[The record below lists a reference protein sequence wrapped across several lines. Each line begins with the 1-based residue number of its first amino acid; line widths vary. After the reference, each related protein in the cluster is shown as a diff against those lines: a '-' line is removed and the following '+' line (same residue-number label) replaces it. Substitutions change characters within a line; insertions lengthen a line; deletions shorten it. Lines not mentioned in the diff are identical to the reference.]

1 MTQTA
6 LEKWKQK
13 YGVKE
18 TVQTQTTINRNVG
31 QNENSATTRKNDVL
45 EKWKAKYSTNIT
57 EVKKPET
64 HDTSFDARVALEK
77 NIGFDTINDDL
88 STMNTTIKGIYNNW
102 QNKDTM
108 LTTKTSVENMYNRL
122 NAYEEYRNKYGND
135 EYVDISDLVNTYKSV
150 LNEWDTLAEVYG
162 NYESVDEYNNAVV
175 AYTNTE
181 QSGLPVIKPVSL
193 TGGFNN
199 PWIKKTSPIELSPIY
214 ISENKT
220 TENTRNS
227 RIDEINSELKKISK
241 DMGLYAPA
249 TTYRSTPQYDK
260 LLSKR
265 EELLNELKT
274 LQNDSTPKATLSFD
288 YDTKISEIDTRLD
301 SANAR
306 YRELTDIINAHT
318 GEKELDSVY
327 SSSVSE
333 QEYLYE
339 EIKALKNLKKAYEKA
354 KKYGGVVNED
364 DFIGQFKSNY
374 RTTDIS
380 RDMSKSAN
388 ELVSNKI
395 NLSEDPYE
403 DYDTTGNPEMQR
415 AIEIQN
421 NLRRE
426 SNEQQGI
433 INKEATDVFNELS
446 KTYQINNAEALDE
459 EGRVLPW
466 ISKSAAGYL
475 PQFFDQAKAQVEGG
489 AAGFIA
495 GAAIGQPKKGAQIGA
510 SIASGVQEYEV
521 MRGMVY
527 MNLIEAGVDE
537 ETAIAA
543 ANDEALI
550 SGIIEAGSTA
560 VGWMFSGT
568 GKALDAIGNAA
579 IKSVA
584 KGSANPVMKNLAKLA
599 TNKAANAVAK
609 PLWQKALDVGIG
621 IAGNVASEE
630 FEEFSQQGVSI
641 ANEERAVRGETGK
654 LNLLKETGKTIWD
667 AVSGKNPEA
676 LAQMNEARKEG
687 GKIGFLFGGSQ
698 TIVNNVVTH
707 YANAKT
713 IKEQN
718 EIADTIIN
726 DKESLDALIE
736 EGKASGKGTVSEKIA
751 TEVEKAR
758 ENGTVTREQV
768 KRLIASNEVYI
779 EAEEKQQSE
788 TEMTEPDT
796 LEKGENIS
804 DSSIV
809 LEKDEDAYPYNMQEV
824 IEGYEESVDENTIDY
839 VNSVRN
845 MKDIDAKNRRR
856 FVIGKVSDRFK
867 NDVKRVT
874 GIDFDGDK
882 HVLRGSAVVHID
894 NRHGINGEQDHSMS
908 HDDDIGRIGW
918 VIENYDSME
927 IVLDKNGEPDFDTE
941 FRNADGS
948 SSPKIKISKK
958 INGTYYVVEAV
969 PDSSAKTAYIKSAY
983 ISNKDSG
990 RTSDGMLNMA
1000 HDTPQPTS
1008 KTPNRYGKT
1017 TPIGSPSHWNPST
1030 TNDSI
1035 SQNGDIVNGDFVGDF
1050 GENPVKVAE
1059 TKATE
1064 AAYEA
1069 GRANVPRESVTLE
1082 TPEQE
1087 IAYNEGRIEYIKN
1100 MNSDNSTQ
1108 NNIDKAH
1115 KNEYNG
1121 NEISQNNNF
1130 IGETPAERAE
1140 RIDTYIESTV
1150 GPNTFAINE
1159 QHASGRNIATMKS
1172 FFHTIHYQKKPNGSI
1187 TVYVEGERTN
1197 GMFAPNEEV
1206 GTYGTVEEAYTAA
1219 IRYLI
1224 DEKGIYETY
1233 PKTFHQYNDLYNE
1246 RHPSVDIVENDE
1258 YISPEYETFETRKP
1272 IVATDFR
1279 ADNQRRAEAAEK
1291 YGLSDD
1297 EATRLGRYVGGPL
1310 CYILNER
1317 MIAGTLKDGEISLVE
1332 SIRNA
1337 LLKMPE
1343 YSGRTYRNLKF
1354 NTEKQYNDFLS
1365 EHSEGNMVELK
1376 AFTSTSK
1383 LPNGYP
1389 VFRNGVVHL
1398 VIDGVSGR
1406 DIADTFG
1413 LPRQQEVVYL
1423 PGTVIEI
1430 KKVMIANDGNPL
1442 IFVQEVKRDELI
1454 RAKETRSTVN
1464 NRPQTSLHQD
1474 MDRQR
1479 VDSGGNGGNR
1489 YGISGET
1496 RSGDGRNVLLSERGK
1511 GAEAGNVLGRHGEIK
1526 ADSYVEPS
1534 QSVKNTPTAQLL
1546 IDYSST
1552 VDDIMSV
1559 SDEDAK
1565 KYVDERVAVEV
1576 AKNTPNVIL
1585 DNVEGARDLKII
1597 INYSNL
1603 YLAIRRNGV
1612 LKGHYHNLGTEIAKK
1627 LPEFL
1632 KIPDAIIQLGNGR
1645 LNLFASVKTEKGSN
1659 GIISIELNSNKDIGG
1674 KNEDYNVVVTLF
1686 SSNDN
1691 YVQNLISE
1699 DGVAV
1704 KYERED
1710 LSQVNPQLYKWLAT
1724 INDKT
1729 SPDNIVSQDN
1739 DIVKSII
1746 RSEKENDT
1754 TLQKKSKN
1762 SDDVDRMQFH
1772 NDSKLAM
1779 WTTKRVGD
1787 EVKPK
1792 SISEI
1797 VATIE
1802 HEFGINIT
1810 TGHIRGKGVLGTY
1823 TKNNRGIKTKIA
1835 NNLPVISHE
1844 LGHYFE
1850 RTLDIKSQLTEDL
1863 IKELKTQIDPELAAN
1878 YTDEQVIREGV
1889 AEYVRRFLQNR
1900 ETAAIDYPKFSDFFL
1915 KLLPSKDLAKLQQLA
1930 DDINAYYSL
1939 DADTATS
1946 SIRLREEGGIDLRTP
1961 VEKLEDTASSLY
1973 QAWVDSNH
1981 SIKRFDI
1988 ATGSNAY
1995 MYATNAAYS
2004 DAIAGQI
2011 ITGDLTDKNGQY
2023 ISSGLKTALYGIDLN
2038 AKHDEYRLFGEYL
2051 TVKHGPER
2059 LREGMRIFADDRKNS
2074 SAWMKNRQEELE
2086 AQYPQ
2091 FKEASERLYEFI
2103 KQFYKAW
2110 GVDTGLISQEMLDSW
2125 SERWKYYVPFN
2136 RVMEKG
2142 KGFFGAKR
2150 GFANQNS
2157 TIKRA
2162 RGSGRDIRHPVDNII
2177 DNIVKMVNAGTRN
2190 NVMAIIT
2197 DSAEKF
2203 GANATFIEKM
2213 PMPMT
2218 ATKMDITGVKEQ
2230 LSTWLKES
2238 DLDADS
2244 KETASGIVNS
2254 LDDILVQY
2262 SKDKPKGNV
2271 VTVLKG
2277 GKPEAWKINDVGL
2290 LESLTSLSPKTM
2302 NGIADAYAVLS
2313 RFMTANITGNNLIW
2327 SIFSNLPRDFATFF
2341 TYSKNKNII
2350 KMAKGVGSAYLNKAK
2365 GDNADPLYKE
2375 FLAMGGG
2382 KTSAYTSD
2390 RNLAKNARK
2399 KLSGK
2404 KIDYNPLN
2412 WIGFA
2417 SDMIETGPRFA
2428 TYKLMRGAG
2437 MSPQEAF
2444 YEAMDITTNF
2454 RRSGRISKELNKV
2467 VPFFNA
2473 NMQGLDKFRRW
2484 ITVEELA
2491 GKPERTKA
2499 IAGRTLSYIAVS
2511 AVLAA
2516 ITYAINNG
2524 DEEKEKEY
2532 EQLSNYTKN
2541 TYWVFPI
2548 GSGRYFAIPKPR
2560 DIGVLSSFF
2569 ETCLEYGVGENDHAF
2584 DEFYAYASENFL
2596 PAIANDIAQVGSNGV
2611 VETGM
2616 NILGSF
2622 GMIGV
2627 LGYLGANRDFLGRPI
2642 VASGLQ
2648 NLEPKDQYTDRTSKI
2663 AYWLGQ
2669 AFNGSPEQIDYF
2681 FGQVLGGWWKGQK
2694 ALFPIGE
2701 KNRDWTFGVYNT
2713 YIKDNQYSTDLTN
2726 WLYDRAD
2733 MTARAKKS
2741 NPSDIQKAIT
2751 AKWDSNMTDFYGT
2764 YYKKAK
2770 NTDTTSTRSTRQLV
2784 LDMIREYQKGIDGN
2798 YKTSLQKVVE
2808 AVCEAKGSTEYLP
2821 SVMSPEVTDGNDMK
2835 HNLSDVQYV
2844 EYQTDYL
2851 RLYWETIEDT
2861 ITTEMSTEK
2870 KAQIL
2875 LSAKRVAR
2883 EQATERTLKRIGA
2896 PSSDFA
2902 IKYKGIANDDLTE
2915 FLADVSSVGDDN
2927 SVKKSE
2933 IVNIISGM
2941 DIDSDDAWTLYLS
2954 KYDSTGSTYAH
2965 DNGIDGNTYID
2976 FLDALAEADR
2986 PTESGKFGTY
2996 TQDEAYEAINGL
3008 TGLSRQE
3015 KAILWQSVN
3024 TQWKEKNNPF
3034 R

>member
-1 MTQTA
+1 MAQTA
-6 LEKWKQK
+6 LEKWKEK
-13 YGVKE
+13 YTTKE
-18 TVQTQTTINRNVG
+18 NTKSNSEENKSAR
-31 QNENSATTRKNDVL
+31 QNENSASAL
-45 EKWKAKYSTNIT
+45 EQWKEKYSTNTKPKTDT
-57 EVKKPET
+57 ETKKTSNQEKLEALFDEKPPEVT
-64 HDTSFDARVALEK
+64 SSNTTSEFDNWKDKYGTTTQKTAFEQYTEYENRLSELSKELKKQELLLKYPDTTTKPADVNARIGKINAEIKQIKEK
-77 NIGFDTINDDL
+77 QSSLAQQIQSAPVNEEYLAATKGAYSNFIAKQTQKVTIESDL
-88 STMNTTIKGIYNNW
+88 SEEERNARIKEINAELSKLKEARKGLERAKMYGGVGDAITNNEVRQAELSAELLKLERTGAFSGTDALQW
-102 QNKDTM
+102 EIDDSKAEIQ
-108 LTTKTSVENMYNRL
+108 RL
-122 NAYEEYRNKYGND
+122 NEELHVFGTRPGLNVAEEYRTKH
-135 EYVDISDLVNTYKSV
+135 
-150 LNEWDTLAEVYG
+150 
-162 NYESVDEYNNAVV
+162 
-175 AYTNTE
+175 
-181 QSGLPVIKPVSL
+181 
-193 TGGFNN
+193 
-199 PWIKKTSPIELSPIY
+199 
-214 ISENKT
+214 
-220 TENTRNS
+220 
-227 RIDEINSELKKISK
+227 SELYEAQKKLE
-241 DMGLYAPA
+241 D
-249 TTYRSTPQYDK
+249 
-260 LLSKR
+260 
-265 EELLNELKT
+265 LNK
-274 LQNDSTPKATLSFD
+274 Q
-288 YDTKISEIDTRLD
+288 
-301 SANAR
+301 
-306 YRELTDIINAHT
+306 
-318 GEKELDSVY
+318 KELHGD
-327 SSSVSE
+327 
-333 QEYLYE
+333 
-339 EIKALKNLKKAYEKA
+339 ITKFGN
-354 KKYGGVVNED
+354 VVNED
-364 DFIGQFKSNY
+364 NFSGQWRANY
-374 RTTDIS
+374 RS
-380 RDMSKSAN
+380 N
-388 ELVSNKI
+388 ELAREADKAFNR
-395 NLSEDPYE
+395 Y
-403 DYDTTGNPEMQR
+403 YDNPTE
-415 AIEIQN
+415 E
-421 NLRRE
+421 
-426 SNEQQGI
+426 
-433 INKEATDVFNELS
+433 NKEIAYTYDYLARMYAENNEV
-446 KTYQINNAEALDE
+446 ALDD
-459 EGRVLPW
+459 EGQVLPW
-466 ISKSAAGYL
+466 LSKSLAGYL
-475 PQFFDQAKAQVEGG
+475 PQAKDQVVPELIGG
-489 AAGFIA
+489 GIGFVAGSAVGAPTA
-495 GAAIGQPKKGAQIGA
+495 GAAAGAG
-510 SIASGVQEYEV
+510 IATGIQSYGVI
-521 MRGMVY
+521 RGSVY
-527 MNLIEAGVDE
+527 RELLAAGVDE
-537 ETAIAA
+537 ETARSAA
-543 ANDEALI
+543 SDEALI
-550 SGIIEAGSTA
+550 SAIIEGGETAIGWLLAGS
-560 VGWMFSGT
+560 
-568 GKALDAIGNAA
+568 GKALNVIGTAA
-579 IKSVA
+579 KKSVA
-584 KGSANPVMKNLAKLA
+584 KGSTNAAVKL
-599 TNKAANAVAK
+599 VA
-609 PLWQKALDVGIG
+609 
-621 IAGNVASEE
+621 NVASNATNRAASKAASAAAQPLWKTAAKTGVGVVGNAFSEYGEE
-630 FEEFSQQGVSI
+630 FLQQGVSI
-641 ANEERAVRGETGK
+641 ANKERAANDETGK
-654 LNLLKETGKTIWD
+654 LNLVGHTFDVTRD
-667 AVSGKNPEA
+667 ALTGKNPEA
-676 LAQMNEARKEG
+676 RAQMHEAGTEG
-687 GKIGFLFGGSQ
+687 FKIGLMLGGSQ
-698 TIVNNVVTH
+698 TVVNNVVTH

-713 IKEQN
+713 IEDQN

-779 EAEEKQQSE
+779 NAEEMQNEETDTFKRTVRNIESKQNQVSE
-788 TEMTEPDT
+788 LDKT
-796 LEKGENIS
+796 LDALSAAGEELEADDVKKATGFGDYGAKLVS
-804 DSSIV
+804 DLV
-809 LEKDEDAYPYNMQEV
+809 R
-824 IEGYEESVDENTIDY
+824 DENMTFT
-839 VNSVRN
+839 
-845 MKDIDAKNRRR
+845 DAKRVVATAYLAGFSGLDGKKASFETDTQINAFTAGKADRITQDTVAREKAKKAAVYDTDIKTETREVPNRE
-856 FVIGKVSDRFK
+856 SDNLAISEQFEQ
-867 NDVKRVT
+867 
-874 GIDFDGDK
+874 
-882 HVLRGSAVVHID
+882 ID
-894 NRHGINGEQDHSMS
+894 N
-908 HDDDIGRIGW
+908 
-918 VIENYDSME
+918 
-927 IVLDKNGEPDFDTE
+927 T
-941 FRNADGS
+941 
-948 SSPKIKISKK
+948 SKK
-958 INGTYYVVEAV
+958 VN
-969 PDSSAKTAYIKSAY
+969 
-983 ISNKDSG
+983 
-990 RTSDGMLNMA
+990 
-1000 HDTPQPTS
+1000 
-1008 KTPNRYGKT
+1008 
-1017 TPIGSPSHWNPST
+1017 T
-1030 TNDSI
+1030 TNPPD
-1035 SQNGDIVNGDFVGDF
+1035 
-1050 GENPVKVAE
+1050 
-1059 TKATE
+1059 
-1064 AAYEA
+1064 
-1069 GRANVPRESVTLE
+1069 ESLT
-1082 TPEQE
+1082 
-1087 IAYNEGRIEYIKN
+1087 
-1100 MNSDNSTQ
+1100 
-1108 NNIDKAH
+1108 
-1115 KNEYNG
+1115 
-1121 NEISQNNNF
+1121 
-1130 IGETPAERAE
+1130 ERAE

-1150 GPNTFAINE
+1150 ASNSFAINE
-1159 QHASGRNIATMKS
+1159 QHAGGRNIATMKT
-1172 FFHTIHYQKKPNGSI
+1172 FFHTIHYQKKSDGSI
-1187 TVYVEGERTN
+1187 TVYVEGERPN
-1197 GMFAPNEEV
+1197 GAFYPNEEV
-1206 GTYGTVEEAYTAA
+1206 GTYDTVEEAYAA
-1219 IRYLI
+1219 VIRYLI

-1246 RHPSVDIVENDE
+1246 RHQN
-1258 YISPEYETFETRKP
+1258 
-1272 IVATDFR
+1272 
-1279 ADNQRRAEAAEK
+1279 
-1291 YGLSDD
+1291 
-1297 EATRLGRYVGGPL
+1297 
-1310 CYILNER
+1310 
-1317 MIAGTLKDGEISLVE
+1317 
-1332 SIRNA
+1332 
-1337 LLKMPE
+1337 
-1343 YSGRTYRNLKF
+1343 
-1354 NTEKQYNDFLS
+1354 
-1365 EHSEGNMVELK
+1365 
-1376 AFTSTSK
+1376 
-1383 LPNGYP
+1383 
-1389 VFRNGVVHL
+1389 
-1398 VIDGVSGR
+1398 
-1406 DIADTFG
+1406 
-1413 LPRQQEVVYL
+1413 
-1423 PGTVIEI
+1423 
-1430 KKVMIANDGNPL
+1430 
-1442 IFVQEVKRDELI
+1442 EVKIE
-1454 RAKETRSTVN
+1454 
-1464 NRPQTSLHQD
+1464 
-1474 MDRQR
+1474 
-1479 VDSGGNGGNR
+1479 
-1489 YGISGET
+1489 
-1496 RSGDGRNVLLSERGK
+1496 
-1511 GAEAGNVLGRHGEIK
+1511 
-1526 ADSYVEPS
+1526 
-1534 QSVKNTPTAQLL
+1534 
-1546 IDYSST
+1546 
-1552 VDDIMSV
+1552 
-1559 SDEDAK
+1559 
-1565 KYVDERVAVEV
+1565 
-1576 AKNTPNVIL
+1576 
-1585 DNVEGARDLKII
+1585 
-1597 INYSNL
+1597 
-1603 YLAIRRNGV
+1603 
-1612 LKGHYHNLGTEIAKK
+1612 HN
-1627 LPEFL
+1627 
-1632 KIPDAIIQLGNGR
+1632 
-1645 LNLFASVKTEKGSN
+1645 
-1659 GIISIELNSNKDIGG
+1659 
-1674 KNEDYNVVVTLF
+1674 
-1686 SSNDN
+1686 
-1691 YVQNLISE
+1691 
-1699 DGVAV
+1699 
-1704 KYERED
+1704 
-1710 LSQVNPQLYKWLAT
+1710 
-1724 INDKT
+1724 
-1729 SPDNIVSQDN
+1729 
-1739 DIVKSII
+1739 
-1746 RSEKENDT
+1746 
-1754 TLQKKSKN
+1754 KN
-1762 SDDVDRMQFH
+1762 SDKFVQKSVEKPSDAVYNNKSTDAMAKIEARQKKMQEVMSRFGLTEDEAYAVIKYKTAEAYKINAALRDDETQLNEYQKEIVQLLDSALEKLPVHRGTVYRTVSFDDLFNPEEEYNAFLEQHTVGDIVDYSAYTSASRTTDGHPMPDRIKYGVTLEIYSENARDVDGFGDNFEKEVVFPRDLRLDILEVGTDKNGRPYIKAKEIKTNGQMDTTTEEQSNLLQQVQTK
-1772 NDSKLAM
+1772 NDTHGDLHEISERNTNRGAQAENPVQGVRADKGIKQEKKKKHLDDSDMLQSDDSDKLAM

-1810 TGHIRGKGVLGTY
+1810 TGHISGKGVLGTY
-1823 TKNNRGIKTKIA
+1823 TKNNKGIKTKIA

-1900 ETAAIDYPKFSDFFL
+1900 ETAAIDYPKFNDFFL
-1915 KLLPSKDLAKLQQLA
+1915 KLLPSKDLAKFQQLA

-1946 SIRLREEGGIDLRTP
+1946 SIRLREEGGNDLRTP

-1995 MYATNAAYS
+1995 MYASNAAYS

-2023 ISSGLKTALYGIDLN
+2023 ISSGLKTALHGIDLN

-2074 SAWMKNRQEELE
+2074 SVWMKNRQAELE

-2125 SERWKYYVPFN
+2125 GERWEYYVPFN

-2142 KGFFGAKR
+2142 KGLFGAKR

-2203 GANATFIEKM
+2203 GANATFIEKV

-2218 ATKMDITGVKEQ
+2218 ATKMDMTGVKDK
-2230 LSTWLKES
+2230 LSTWLEES

-2548 GSGRYFAIPKPR
+2548 GGGKYFAIPKPR

-2616 NILGSF
+2616 NIFGSF

-2694 ALFPIGE
+2694 ALFPVGE

-2713 YIKDNQYSTDLTN
+2713 YIKDNQYSTDITN

-2733 MTARAKKS
+2733 TTARAKKS

-2798 YKTSLQKVVE
+2798 YKTSLQKTVE

-2821 SVMSPEVTDGNDMK
+2821 SVMPPEVTDGKDIK

-2861 ITTEMSTEK
+2861 MTTKMSTEK

-2883 EQATERTLKRIGA
+2883 ERATERTLMRIGA

-2915 FLADVSSVGDDN
+2915 FFADVSIASGDN

-2933 IVNIISGM
+2933 IVDIISGM

-2954 KYDSTGSTYAH
+2954 KYDSMSGTYAR
-2965 DNGIDGNTYID
+2965 DNGIDGNTYIE
-2976 FLDALAEADR
+2976 FLDALDAADK
-2986 PTESGKFGTY
+2986 PTESGKYGTY
-2996 TQDEAYEAINGL
+2996 TQDEAYEAIKNL
-3008 TGLSRQE
+3008 KGLSRQE
-3015 KAILWQSVN
+3015 KAVLWQSVN
-3024 TQWKEKNNPF
+3024 LNWKAKNNPF
-3034 R
+3034 G